1 MCNFIKNN
9 MVRDKIKDS
18 DYFEK
23 YIKQT
28 IERKD
33 KYISKIESLENPQ
46 QGYINSAITLDLF
59 TRNIVMS
66 KNV

>member
-1 MCNFIKNN
+1 